1 MQIRFDTC
9 ECHPC
14 NRPPFTIPGMYE
26 TRRGDGHVVS
36 PSRDRYR
43 GRNETNGRY
52 SGPNPYFSRPTHNC
66 PFLGGK
72 MHATRR
78 SQTAKPARP
87 SPLIKSPDSVKKDC
101 MARKGARFG
110 RRRFSISL
118 YTAFQMMTEI
128 KHTLWCRSLRL
139 PVVCPVGG
147 GGAEVCVERDCGEL
161 FLFRPP
167 PPRLPRPTDAAPV
180 TTILATFSRPPPSSL
195 PARSLL
201 LV

>member
-1 MQIRFDTC
+1 MSFRHHEIATA
-9 ECHPC
+9 
-14 NRPPFTIPGMYE
+14 GE
-26 TRRGDGHVVS
+26 TRQTDVIL
-36 PSRDRYR
+36 D
-43 GRNETNGRY
+43 
-52 SGPNPYFSRPTHNC
+52 PTHI
-66 PFLGGK
+66 FHGRRTIVLFWGK

-78 SQTAKPARP
+78 SQTAEPARP

-167 PPRLPRPTDAAPV
+167 PPRLPRPTDAAGDDD
-180 TTILATFSRPPPSSL
+180 ISNF
-195 PARSLL
+195 
-201 LV
+201 

>member
-1 MQIRFDTC
+1 
-9 ECHPC
+9 
-14 NRPPFTIPGMYE
+14 
-26 TRRGDGHVVS
+26 
-36 PSRDRYR
+36 
-43 GRNETNGRY
+43 
-52 SGPNPYFSRPTHNC
+52 
-66 PFLGGK
+66 

-110 RRRFSISL
+110 GRRFSISL

-167 PPRLPRPTDAAPV
+167 PPRLPRPTDAAGDDD
-180 TTILATFSRPPPSSL
+180 ISNF
-195 PARSLL
+195 
-201 LV
+201 

>member
-1 MQIRFDTC
+1 MSFRHHEIATA
-9 ECHPC
+9 
-14 NRPPFTIPGMYE
+14 GE
-26 TRRGDGHVVS
+26 TRQTDVIL
-36 PSRDRYR
+36 D
-43 GRNETNGRY
+43 
-52 SGPNPYFSRPTHNC
+52 PTHIFHGRRTIVL
-66 PFLGGK
+66 FLGGK

-101 MARKGARFG
+101 MARNGARFG
-110 RRRFSISL
+110 GRRFSISL

-167 PPRLPRPTDAAPV
+167 PPRLPRPTDAAGDDD
-180 TTILATFSRPPPSSL
+180 ISNF
-195 PARSLL
+195 
-201 LV
+201 